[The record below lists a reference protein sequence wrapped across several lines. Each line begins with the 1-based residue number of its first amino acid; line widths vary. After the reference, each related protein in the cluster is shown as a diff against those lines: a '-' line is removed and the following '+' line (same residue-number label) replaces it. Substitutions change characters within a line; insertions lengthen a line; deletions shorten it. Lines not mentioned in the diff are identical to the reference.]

1 METRANY
8 LMVGTFVLVLFVGVI
23 LFVLWLAKFQ
33 ADRDFDRYD
42 IYFSGSVSGLGKG
55 STVNYRGIG
64 VGEVIDIRID
74 PDDVQRIL
82 VTIEI
87 SAETPIKTDT
97 VASLQLQ
104 GITGGSVVALSG
116 GSNEAG
122 TLQTPP
128 GRSRPVIASE
138 ASGLEKLLEG
148 APELVE
154 SVDLLVRNA
163 NLLLNPAN
171 REAVGNIL
179 QDLATVSATLAGRAD
194 DIDRA
199 LGDAASTLESLRG
212 ASAALSELAT
222 RLDRNL
228 TSLMNQGTTAL
239 ESIETTAA
247 NADELL
253 VDLRGTARSATE
265 AAEQVAGMIRENRVP
280 IRDFMATGLYDAQTF
295 ISELR
300 SLVNAMNRFATE
312 LGRDPARFIFGG
324 QQRGYEAN

>member
-8 LMVGTFVLVLFVGVI
+8 LMVGSFVLVLFVGVI

-33 ADRDFDRYD
+33 ADQEFRRYD
-42 IYFSGSVSGLGKG
+42 IFFSGSVSGLTKG

-74 PDDVQRIL
+74 PEDVQRIQ
-82 VTIEI
+82 VTIEV
-87 SAETPIKTDT
+87 SADTPIKTDT

-122 TLQTPP
+122 DLVPPP
-128 GRSRPVIASE
+128 GRERPVIASE

-163 NLLLNPAN
+163 NLLLSAAN
-171 REAVGNIL
+171 REAVGKVL
-179 QDLATVSATLAGRAD
+179 QDVAVVSGVFAGRAD

-199 LGDAASTLESLRG
+199 LGDAAKTLESLRA
-212 ASAALSELAT
+212 ASAALSVLAT

-228 TSLMNQGTTAL
+228 TSLMNQGTAAL
-239 ESIETTAA
+239 KSVESTAA
-247 NADELL
+247 NTDELL
-253 VDLRGTARSATE
+253 QELGGTARSATE
-265 AAEQVAGMIRENRVP
+265 AADQMAGMIKENRIP

-300 SLVNAMNRFATE
+300 SLVNAMNRFAVE
-312 LGRDPARFIFGG
+312 LGRDPAQFIFGG